1 MKSKTLFFF
10 LSIFIYCNSFF
21 AQQTDTSFIEIKNIG
36 AQINSPYVDYGPVI
50 TSNASLLVFTSR
62 RPENSKELK
71 KNKEFNEQVYF
82 SKYNFKAKTW
92 SEAQLMS
99 EPINAIGRNS
109 SAITL
114 SNDGQRLLLY
124 RDDNQGNGDIYESVL
139 DGIAWSEP
147 VKLPSP
153 INSLY
158 HESSASI
165 SPDGR
170 TIYFVSKRP
179 TKNSGRKEDKNIWF
193 CTQDDNGK
201 WGEAFELSDSVNT
214 KEDEEMPF
222 IHPNGKTLF
231 FSSKGHNSIGGFDVF
246 MTNYDEGSKTWSK
259 PESLENP
266 INSIGD
272 DVGFVLKADGKTG
285 YYSTPRENGLGEKD
299 IYKIIFHKDIMKKHL
314 TLLKGLVIDSNGKA
328 LSAKIYVRDK
338 VTGISIGV
346 FSSNSATGEYLISL
360 PEGKTYE
367 IEIKAD
373 DYFLFKETL
382 EVSRSKGFNEIEK
395 DIVLQSKYAYLTGRV
410 LDETGSPIRAQVEV
424 ELIDTVTNEVFGKYK
439 TDADG
444 RYSIK
449 VKPGK
454 NYNVVFNKPGY
465 FFQSLKVK
473 APDNAG
479 AVLNISPITMQKI
492 DIGKKV
498 VLENIFFDI
507 GKATLRTESIAELD
521 RALKLMNDMQ
531 TLEIEI
537 SGHTDNRGATAVNKT
552 LSENRAKTVVD
563 YLITKGVDANRLQ
576 FVGYASQF
584 PIATNDTEDG
594 RQLNRR
600 TEFKVI
606 KIDVEQEQKAEL
618 KKLQAAFAESKKKS
632 KNIKSSKKNDDKL
645 PADFK
650 PFDTNNDNTISA
662 IEILELIDDYFE
674 GADGVKFQNITDVI
688 DYYLEE

>member
-1 MKSKTLFFF
+1 MKSKILFFF
-10 LSIFIYCNSFF
+10 LYIFIFCSSIF
-21 AQQTDTSFIEIKNIG
+21 AQQTDTSVIEIKNIG

-50 TSNASLLVFTSR
+50 TSNASLLIFTSR
-62 RPENSKELK
+62 RPENPNEVK
-71 KNKEFNEQVYF
+71 KNKDFNEQVYF
-82 SKYNFKAKTW
+82 SKYSFKTKTW
-92 SEAQLMS
+92 TEAQLMS

-114 SNDGQRLLLY
+114 SNDGQRMLLY

-139 DGIAWSEP
+139 DGTVWSQP
-147 VKLPSP
+147 LKLPSP

-170 TIYFVSKRP
+170 TIYFVSRRP
-179 TKNSGRKEDKNIWF
+179 TKNSVRKEDKNIWF

-246 MTNYDEGSKTWSK
+246 MTNYDEDTKTWSK
-259 PESLENP
+259 PESLEMP
-266 INSIGD
+266 INSVGD
-272 DVGFVLKADGKTG
+272 DVGFVMKADGKTG
-285 YYSTPRENGLGEKD
+285 YYSTPRDNGLGEKD
-299 IYKIIFHKDIMKKHL
+299 IYKIIFHKDIMKKNL
-314 TLLKGLVIDSNGKA
+314 TLLKGLILDNNGKA
-328 LSAKIYVRDK
+328 LGAKITVRDK

-373 DYFLFKETL
+373 DYFLYKETL
-382 EVSRSKGFNEIEK
+382 EVARSKGFSEIDK

-410 LDETGSPIRAQVEV
+410 LDEEGNPIRAQVEV
-424 ELIDTVTNEVFGKYK
+424 ELIDTVTHEVFGKYK

-444 RYSIK
+444 RYNIK

-465 FFQSLKVK
+465 FFQSVKVK

-479 AVLNISPITMQKI
+479 AILNIAPITLQKV

-498 VLENIFFDI
+498 VLENIFFDV

-521 RALKLMNDMQ
+521 RALKLMNDMK

-537 SGHTDNRGATAVNKT
+537 SGHTDNRGSVASNKT

-563 YLITKGVDANRLQ
+563 YLISKGIDSKRLQ
-576 FVGYASQF
+576 FAGYAAQF

-600 TEFKVI
+600 TEFKVV
-606 KIDVEQEQKAEL
+606 KIDIEQEQMAEL
-618 KKLQAAFAESKKKS
+618 KKLQTAFSDS
-632 KNIKSSKKNDDKL
+632 KNKKAVTSTSQINEGKL

-650 PFDTNNDNTISA
+650 PFDTNSDNSISA
-662 IEILELIDDYFE
+662 TEILDLIDSYFE
-674 GADGVKFQNITDVI
+674 GGNGVKFQNITDLI

>member
-1 MKSKTLFFF
+1 MKSKILFFF
-10 LSIFIYCNSFF
+10 LYIFIYCSSIF
-21 AQQTDTSFIEIKNIG
+21 AQQTDTSFIEIQNIG
-36 AQINSPYVDYGPVI
+36 SQINSPYVDYGPVI
-50 TSNASLLVFTSR
+50 TSNASLLIFTSR
-62 RPENSKELK
+62 RPENSKEVK

-82 SKYNFKAKTW
+82 SKYNFKTKTW

-99 EPINAIGRNS
+99 APINAIGRNS

-114 SNDGQRLLLY
+114 SNDGQRMLLY
-124 RDDNQGNGDIYESVL
+124 RDDSQGNGDIYESVL
-139 DGIAWSEP
+139 EGTFWSEP

-170 TIYFVSKRP
+170 TIYFVSRRP
-179 TKNSGRKEDKNIWF
+179 TKNSVRKEDKNIWF
-193 CTQDDNGK
+193 CTQDGNGN

-246 MTNYDEGSKTWSK
+246 MTNYDEDTKTWSK
-259 PESLENP
+259 PESLETP

-272 DVGFVLKADGKTG
+272 DVAFVMKADGKTG

-299 IYKIIFHKDIMKKHL
+299 LYKIIFSKDIMKKHL
-314 TLLKGLVIDSNGKA
+314 TLLKGLVLDNNGKA
-328 LSAKIYVRDK
+328 LSAKITVRDK
-338 VTGISIGV
+338 AAGATMGV

-360 PEGKTYE
+360 PEGKMYE

-382 EVSRSKGFNEIEK
+382 EVARSKGFSEIDK
-395 DIVLQSKYAYLTGRV
+395 DIVLQSKYAYLMGRV
-410 LDETGSPIRAQVEV
+410 IDEQGNTIRAQVEV
-424 ELIDTVTNEVFGKYK
+424 ELIDTVTHEIFGKYK

-444 RYSIK
+444 RYNIK

-465 FFQSLKVK
+465 FFQSVRVK

-479 AVLNISPITMQKI
+479 SILDIAPITMQKV

-507 GKATLRTESIAELD
+507 GKATLRIESIAELD
-521 RALKLMNDMQ
+521 RALKLMNDMK

-537 SGHTDNRGATAVNKT
+537 SGHTDNRGSVASNKT

-563 YLITKGVDANRLQ
+563 YLIAKGIDAKRLQ
-576 FVGYASQF
+576 FVGYASEF
-584 PIATNDTEDG
+584 PLANNDTDDG

-600 TEFKVI
+600 TEFKVV
-606 KIDVEQEQKAEL
+606 KIDIEQEQMAEL
-618 KKLQAAFAESKKKS
+618 KKLQIAFAESKKKNTGANLS
-632 KNIKSSKKNDDKL
+632 QKNDDKL
-645 PADFK
+645 PVDFK
-650 PFDTNNDNTISA
+650 PFDTNNDNSISA
-662 IEILELIDDYFE
+662 IEILDLIDAYFE
-674 GADGVKFQNITDVI
+674 GADGVKFQNITNLI
-688 DYYLEE
+688 DYYLDE